1 MKIFLASDHGGW
13 ELKNSIKQYLEE
25 KGYQVEDC
33 GAFEFNKLDD
43 YPDIIASA
51 AGKVSQASSSR
62 GIVFG
67 KSGAGEAIVA
77 NKIKGIRA
85 VLGFSKENVTLARE
99 HNNANVLSLG
109 GAFVT
114 EELGKELAQ
123 IFLDTPFT
131 GEERHV
137 RRLAK
142 IAEIEDKSL

>member
-1 MKIFLASDHGGW
+1 MKIFLASDHGGFV
-13 ELKNSIKQYLEE
+13 LKNSIKQYLEE

-51 AGKVSQASSSR
+51 ARKVSQDSSSR
-62 GIVFG
+62 GIVLG

-85 VLGFSKENVTLARE
+85 FLGFSKENVTLARE

-109 GAFVT
+109 GTFVT
-114 EELGKELAQ
+114 EELGKELVQ

-137 RRLAK
+137 RRLTR